1 MLTVAQAQ
9 LKNARTNGSGRSSA
23 TVYKG
28 SRLALTVVAL
38 TQGAELSEHENPGEA
53 IAQVLLGR
61 MELHSGL
68 DTWECVAGNLL
79 VIPQARH
86 TVRAVNDCA
95 FLLTV
100 VRAD

>member
-9 LKNARTNGSGRSSA
+9 LKKARTNGSGRSSA

-28 SRLALTVVAL
+28 NRLTHTIVAL
-38 TQGAELSEHENPGEA
+38 TDGTELSEHENPGEA
-53 IAQVLLGR
+53 TAQVLTGR
-61 MELHSGL
+61 MELSSGN
-68 DTWECVAGNLL
+68 DTWECAAGNLL

-86 TVRAVNDCA
+86 SVRAVGDCA

-100 VRAD
+100 VRD

>member
-28 SRLALTVVAL
+28 AHLTHTVVAL
-38 TQGAELSEHENPGEA
+38 TEGTELSEHENPGEA
-53 IAQVLLGR
+53 TAQVLLGR
-61 MELHSGL
+61 IELRSGN
-68 DTWECVAGNLL
+68 DTWDCSAGNLL

-86 TVRAVNDCA
+86 SVRAINDCA

-100 VRAD
+100 VRD

>member
-1 MLTVAQAQ
+1 MLTVAQTQ

-28 SRLALTVVAL
+28 PHLTHTIVAL
-38 TQGAELSEHENPGEA
+38 TDGTELGEHDNPGEA
-53 IAQVLLGR
+53 TAQVLVGR
-61 MELHSGL
+61 MELHSGN

-79 VIPQARH
+79 VIPQAKH
-86 TVRAVNDCA
+86 SVRAIGDCA

-100 VRAD
+100 VRG

>member
-9 LKNARTNGSGRSSA
+9 LKIARTNGTGRSSA

-28 SRLALTVVAL
+28 SHLTHTVVAM
-38 TQGAELSEHENPGEA
+38 TEGTELAEHENPGEA
-53 IAQVLLGR
+53 TAQVLVGR
-61 MELHSGL
+61 MELRSGT
-68 DTWECVAGNLL
+68 DTWECAAGNLL

-86 TVRAVNDCA
+86 SVRAIGDCA

-100 VRAD
+100 VRE